1 MCCRALN
8 VIKNDKGQAVPSAVF
23 PIDPSAFSPTETTVI
38 RWLGS
43 AGALI
48 NSRGTTIMVD
58 PLLEDF
64 DMPVLFDSPVLPKD
78 VPALDAVLITH
89 IDNDHFSRPTCKDLL
104 GVCRAY
110 HAPEYVANEM
120 RREGIPGTGHGI
132 RESFGI
138 GEIKVTLTPADHDW
152 QNDFPEYSFRHWE
165 KEDYCG
171 FWIETQD
178 GVIWLPGDSRLLAE
192 QLHMP
197 NPDVILLDFSD
208 NAYHITLD
216 GAAKLANAY
225 PQAELICIHWGSV
238 DAPDM
243 DTFNGN
249 PEDLLSRVVNPQ
261 RVHALRPGEAF
272 RLGNTGHHPTGQ
284 GQTTV

>member
-1 MCCRALN
+1 MNTIGLN
-8 VIKNDKGQAVPSAVF
+8 VIKNAKGQAMPSKVF
-23 PIDPSAFSPTETTVI
+23 PITPLAFAPTKTTVV

-43 AGALI
+43 AGVFI

-58 PLLEDF
+58 PLLEGF
-64 DMPVLFDSPVLPKD
+64 DMPVLFDSPVLPED
-78 VPALDAVLITH
+78 VPSLDAVLITH

-104 GVCRAY
+104 GVCKAY
-110 HAPEYVANEM
+110 HAPKYVANEM
-120 RREGIPGTGHGI
+120 RREGIPGIGHGI
-132 RESFGI
+132 HESFGI
-138 GEIKVTLTPADHDW
+138 GDIKVTLTPADHDW
-152 QNDFPEYSFRHWE
+152 QNDFPEYGFRHWD

-171 FWIETQD
+171 FWIETED
-178 GVIWLPGDSRLLAE
+178 GAIWLPGDSRLLEE

-216 GAAKLANAY
+216 GAGKLANAY

-243 DTFNGN
+243 NTFNGN

-261 RVHALRPGEAF
+261 RVHAMRPGEAF
-272 RLGNTGHHPTGQ
+272 QLGTQVIP
-284 GQTTV
+284 